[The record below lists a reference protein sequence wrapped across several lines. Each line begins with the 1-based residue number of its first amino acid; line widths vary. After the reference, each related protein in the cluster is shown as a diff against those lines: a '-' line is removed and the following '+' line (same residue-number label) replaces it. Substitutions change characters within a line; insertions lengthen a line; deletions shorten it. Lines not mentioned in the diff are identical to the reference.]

1 MITEP
6 MTMFTDYMLATQAA
20 VYAWRWRERAA
31 RGGGA
36 AARLFLVGLLTIV
49 VAASAGGTSHGF
61 RGPLGDWW
69 GPVWTLTLWSIGASV
84 VLVTAAALRASGG
97 AHAAS
102 VADRRDGRRWL
113 GVGFVVTA
121 IGVSLM
127 VARVSLHQHFN
138 HNDIFHLVQMGGLW
152 AVERGLALLVAPRAR
167 G

>member
-6 MTMFTDYMLATQAA
+6 MTMFTDYVLATQAA
-20 VYAWRWRERAA
+20 IYAVRWRGRAA
-31 RGGGA
+31 HAGA
-36 AARLFLVGLLTIV
+36 AGLFLAGLVSIV
-49 VAASAGGTSHGF
+49 VAAFAGGTSHGF
-61 RGPLGDWW
+61 RGPLGAWW

-84 VLVTAAALRASGG
+84 VLITAAALRASGG
-97 AHAAS
+97 AHAVS
-102 VADRRDGRRWL
+102 IADRRDGRRWL

-138 HNDIFHLVQMGGLW
+138 HNDIFHVVQMGGLW
-152 AVERGLALLVAPRAR
+152 AVERGMALLVALRAR